1 MLDGVSAK
9 FNPFVVLN
17 ILWVLTLIF
26 SSILLASSAERVAV
40 MLLAVDSVSF
50 FASPI
55 AFWVSRIRSLRNL
68 LEASSATQ
76 PDQRRSYTRLTQ
88 RAKGDATKTDRLN
101 ARMAESYQIRRL
113 PCWTRRKLGTEYW
126 IPKINDKQ
134 KQK

>member
-1 MLDGVSAK
+1 MSACSESSVLVTISVAGMLDGVSAK

-26 SSILLASSAERVAV
+26 SNILLASSAERVAV

-55 AFWVSRIRSLRNL
+55 DFWVSHIRSLGKP

-76 PDQRRSYTRLTQ
+76 PNQRRSYMTYL
-88 RAKGDATKTDRLN
+88 
-101 ARMAESYQIRRL
+101 ES
-113 PCWTRRKLGTEYW
+113 
-126 IPKINDKQ
+126 
-134 KQK
+134 